1 MFGESYT
8 LFRVIG
14 FEVKANVSWLF
25 LALLVTWSLAEGF
38 FPFAYPDLPV
48 ATYWLMALAG
58 MIGLFAS
65 LLFHELSHSVVARAY
80 GLPVGGITLFLFGG
94 VAEMLSEPKTPKA
107 EFRIAIAG
115 PIASVVLGV
124 LFTVLSVLLGLLGV
138 PAHIAGVAGYLG
150 FINFLLA
157 IFNMIPGFPLDGGRV
172 LRAALW
178 HRSGD
183 IRWATKWASRMGQGF
198 GYLLVLLGIVSFVLG
213 NIVAGMWWFLIG
225 LFVSAAAAAGYRQ
238 LLTQQALQGRRVR
251 HFMTAE
257 PVTVPAQATLRDF
270 VEDYLYHHALDLFPV
285 VDGEHLRGCVSLRQL
300 KEVPREAW
308 GRMRVGDICR
318 ELEPANTVEA
328 DADAAEALQQMQ
340 ESRSGRLMVT
350 DRGRLVGM
358 LVLKDLLRFLEIRAT
373 LDPRHER

>member
-8 LFRVIG
+8 LFRVLG

-25 LALLVTWSLAEGF
+25 LALLITWTLAEGF

-48 ATYWLMALAG
+48 TTYWLMALAG

-115 PIASVVLGV
+115 PIASVLLGV
-124 LFTVLSVLLGLLGV
+124 LFTALSVLMGLLGV

-157 IFNMIPGFPLDGGRV
+157 VFNMVPGFPLDGGRV

-198 GYLLVLLGIVSFVLG
+198 GYLLVLLGIVNFVLG
-213 NIVAGMWWFLIG
+213 NIIAGMWWFLIG

-238 LLTQQALQGRRVR
+238 LMTQQALQGRRVR
-251 HFMTAE
+251 RFMTPD
-257 PVTVPAQATLRDF
+257 PVTVPAQTTVRDF

-285 VDGEHLRGCVSLRQL
+285 VDGEQLRGSVSLRQVR
-300 KEVPREAW
+300 EVPREEW
-308 GRMRVGDICR
+308 GRLRVGDICR
-318 ELEPANTVEA
+318 EPEPGNTVEA
-328 DADAAEALQQMQ
+328 DTDAAEALQQMQ
-340 ESRSGRLMVT
+340 TGRSGRLMVT
-350 DRGRLVGM
+350 DKGRLVGM
-358 LVLKDLLRFLEIRAT
+358 LVLKDLLRFLEVRAT
-373 LDPRHER
+373 LDPGDE